1 MERDTGTFGGKILK
15 MSLFNWFKQDPKK
28 LFMEFTPEGSE
39 WRVVTW
45 NFDLNQSSGRRWVIE
60 VHGPKSTIIQW
71 ERDKEDRLKFLQ
83 GKKQVFSEKV
93 SKDNQTL
100 VPMMNLALHSVLKH
114 SLDSNND
121 FMLTPVTGATT
132 MDFQNE
138 TRVLQWIQASFGTVT
153 RALDS
158 MKGKRDLILTGAC
171 FSGIV
176 PESGE
181 RVLRVIIFNLDIFY
195 YMRDDNSLQIVVFDD
210 KNTGHGE
217 SKTPTFQQII
227 KVTKPQFYDEIIKLL
242 HRIANAGE
250 IG

>member
-1 MERDTGTFGGKILK
+1 
-15 MSLFNWFKQDPKK
+15 MSFFNWFKQDPKK
-28 LFMEFTPEGSE
+28 LFMDFTPEGSE

-45 NFDLNQSSGRRWVIE
+45 NFDLTDPSSRRWVVE
-60 VHGPKSTIIQW
+60 VHGEKTIIIHW
-71 ERDKEDRLKFLQ
+71 ERIKETKLIFQ
-83 GKKQVFSEKV
+83 EGKKQVYSGKV
-93 SKDNQTL
+93 SLDL
-100 VPMMNLALHSVLKH
+100 PDLLPMMNLALHSTLKY
-114 SLDSNND
+114 SLDSNTD
-121 FMLTPVTGATT
+121 FMVTPVTGATT

-153 RALDS
+153 RAIDG
-158 MKGKRDLILTGAC
+158 MKGKTDLILTAAC
-171 FSGIV
+171 FSGTV

-195 YMRDDNSLQIVVFDD
+195 YLRDDNSLQIVIFDD
-210 KNTGHGE
+210 KTGGHGE

-242 HRIANAGE
+242 HRIAIAGE